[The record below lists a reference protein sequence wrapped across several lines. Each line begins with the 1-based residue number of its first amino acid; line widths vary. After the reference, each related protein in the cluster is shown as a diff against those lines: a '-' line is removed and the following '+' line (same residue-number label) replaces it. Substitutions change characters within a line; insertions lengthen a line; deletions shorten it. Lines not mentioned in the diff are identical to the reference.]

1 LKYGLDVKIVVVLKQ
16 EVFDWDSDKQPDAL
30 KYLITGSSSFEEVI
44 IKKKFSGVV
53 ANWEVDGLEV
63 MLP

>member
-1 LKYGLDVKIVVVLKQ
+1 MVVLKQ